1 MKRLFLLVLLVLPL
15 PSRIKAEEPFYS
27 NTWMG
32 RDYELFLNNKEP
44 IENGYIYKFRTRY
57 ESNSRSDINDWR
69 IADCLNSTIDGKLVP
84 AIARYGYERGMPE
97 LIKEIC
103 YGR

>member
-1 MKRLFLLVLLVLPL
+1 MKRLFLLVILVLSL

-32 RDYELFLNNKEP
+32 TDYELFLNNKEP

-57 ESNSRSDINDWR
+57 ESNSRKTLNDWQ
-69 IADCLNSTIDGKLVP
+69 IANCLKSTIDGKIVP
-84 AIARYGYERGMPE
+84 AIARYGYERGQPE

-103 YGR
+103 R

>member
-1 MKRLFLLVLLVLPL
+1 MKRLFLLVILVLSL

-32 RDYELFLNNKEP
+32 TDYELFFNNKEP

-57 ESNSRSDINDWR
+57 ESNSRKILNDWQ
-69 IADCLNSTIDGKLVP
+69 IANCLKSTIDGELVP
-84 AIARYGYERGMPE
+84 AVARYGYERGQPE

-103 YGR
+103 R